1 MRSTSRAK
9 RGMSIAFIRLMEVHM
24 NSRTLMLMLKDGL
37 RVSSGFLSEASYQCV
52 VYCRV
57 PENWV
62 AGDLPNS
69 DDLWLKGP
77 GLTSAGLEMLFKKMY
92 GDTWREGNEDG
103 SQYVVLSSGARLL
116 NPRRSE
122 ETPWRDD
129 DPNDKRFRF
138 FYFVAGVDGRFASV
152 KREAF

>member
-1 MRSTSRAK
+1 
-9 RGMSIAFIRLMEVHM
+9 M
-24 NSRTLMLMLKDGL
+24 NSRTLMVMLSDGL
-37 RVSSGFLSEASYQCV
+37 RVASGFVSEASYRCL

-57 PENWV
+57 PETWV
-62 AGDLPNS
+62 EGELPDS
-69 DDLWLKGP
+69 DDLWLTGP
-77 GLTSAGLEMLFKKMY
+77 GLTPAGLEALFRKMY
-92 GDTWREGNEDG
+92 GDAWKEGNDDG
-103 SQYVVLSSGARLL
+103 SQYVVLSTGARLL

>member
-1 MRSTSRAK
+1 
-9 RGMSIAFIRLMEVHM
+9 M
-24 NSRTLMLMLKDGL
+24 NTRTLMVMLSDGL
-37 RVSSGFLSEASYQCV
+37 RVASGFLSEASYRCV

-57 PENWV
+57 PEDWV
-62 AGDLPNS
+62 AGDLPGS
-69 DDLWLKGP
+69 DDLWLSGP
-77 GLTSAGLEMLFKKMY
+77 TLTPAALEMLFKKMY

-116 NPRRSE
+116 NPRRSD

-129 DPNDKRFRF
+129 DPNDKRFRYF
-138 FYFVAGVDGRFASV
+138 FFVAGADGRFASV

>member
-1 MRSTSRAK
+1 MTT
-9 RGMSIAFIRLMEVHM
+9 
-24 NSRTLMLMLKDGL
+24 RTLMVMLSDGL
-37 RVSSGFLSEASYQCV
+37 RVASGFVSEATYRCV
-52 VYCRV
+52 IYCRV
-57 PENWV
+57 SEDWV
-62 AGDLPNS
+62 GGDIPNS

-77 GLTSAGLEMLFKKMY
+77 ALKPAGLEALFRKLY

-116 NPRRSE
+116 NPRRKD

-129 DPNDKRFRF
+129 DPNDKRFRCF
-138 FYFVAGVDGRFASV
+138 FFVAGADGWFGSV